1 MPLRDCLDFITHVT
15 CILYSRHKHTGM
27 IEGERCISMCVDPV
41 AAETAVKA
49 GDGAT
54 VQLSLGHQLDRK
66 WGLPY
71 VTCHG
76 MRDTLRLFFLLP
88 SSTLRFLLLD
98 LHCFISIS
106 CCASCAERTTSPH
119 KARQHDQSVPLTSA
133 GHWCRHRLQ
142 LEGIVAKTT
151 IDGEF
156 VYSGGPFGGT
166 QVAMVRQPALLASTQ
181 ILAQSQLHTC
191 MHITLTGAFGY
202 NP

>member
-71 VTCHG
+71 VTMTC
-76 MRDTLRLFFLLP
+76 MIPSLLFFLLP
-88 SSTLRFLLLD
+88 SKHSS
-98 LHCFISIS
+98 ISI
-106 CCASCAERTTSPH
+106 A
-119 KARQHDQSVPLTSA
+119 
-133 GHWCRHRLQ
+133 
-142 LEGIVAKTT
+142 
-151 IDGEF
+151 
-156 VYSGGPFGGT
+156 
-166 QVAMVRQPALLASTQ
+166 
-181 ILAQSQLHTC
+181 
-191 MHITLTGAFGY
+191 
-202 NP
+202 